1 MRPTKPFPAGT
12 TKRLQQLLK
21 QARSIADQRRI
32 QAVLMRALD
41 ASPPERIAAVTGL
54 SVNTVRVL
62 HSRFL
67 REGEAVLLG
76 RPGRGGRRHSLLS
89 AEQQAALLKKHVQ
102 AAGEGQLV
110 EAGSFKREYE
120 ALVGHP
126 VAATSVYRL
135 LAKAG
140 WRKIVPRPSHPG
152 KQPEAEAAF
161 KKVRGHPRAGKSAG
175 RCALESPVHG

>member
-120 ALVGHP
+120 ALHT
-126 VAATSVYRL
+126 AIETDEDRAD
-135 LAKAG
+135 
-140 WRKIVPRPSHPG
+140 
-152 KQPEAEAAF
+152 PEKYPQED
-161 KKVRGHPRAGKSAG
+161 
-175 RCALESPVHG
+175 EE

>member
-1 MRPTKPFPAGT
+1 MRPTKSFPAGT
-12 TKRLQQLLK
+12 TQRLQQLLK
-21 QARSIADQRRI
+21 QTRNVADQRRI

-41 ASPPERIAAVTGL
+41 ASPPERIAAITGL

-67 REGEAVLLG
+67 REGEAMLVG
-76 RPGRGGRRHSLLS
+76 RPGRGGRRHSLLD
-89 AEQQAALLKKHVQ
+89 ADQQAALLKKHLP

-110 EAGSFKREYE
+110 EAGSFKRDYE
-120 ALVGHP
+120 TLVGHP
-126 VAATSVYRL
+126 VAATTVYRL

-161 KKVRGHPRAGKSAG
+161 KKNTRTSSRRKKRGPARG
-175 RCALESPVHG
+175 

>member
-21 QARSIADQRRI
+21 QARSMADQRRI

-67 REGEAVLLG
+67 REGEAVLVD
-76 RPGRGGRRHSLLS
+76 RPGRGGRRRSLLS
-89 AEQQAALLKKHVQ
+89 PDEQAALLKKHVQ
-102 AAGEGQLV
+102 AAGEGHLV

-120 ALVGHP
+120 ALVGHAI
-126 VAATSVYRL
+126 AATTVYRL

-161 KKVRGHPRAGKSAG
+161 KKSTRTSSRRKKRTLARG
-175 RCALESPVHG
+175 

>member
-1 MRPTKPFPAGT
+1 MRPTKPFPTGT

-21 QARSIADQRRI
+21 QARSVADQRRI

-41 ASPPERIAAVTGL
+41 ASPPERIAAITGL
-54 SVNTVRVL
+54 SINTVRVL

-67 REGEAVLLG
+67 REGEAFLTG
-76 RPGRGGRRHSLLS
+76 RPGRGGRRHSLLN
-89 AEQQAALLKKHVQ
+89 AEQQAGLLEQHAQ
-102 AAGEGQLV
+102 AAGEGHIV

-120 ALVGHP
+120 KLVGHP
-126 VAATSVYRL
+126 VAATTVYRL

-152 KQPEAEAAF
+152 KKPEAEAAF
-161 KKVRGHPRAGKSAG
+161 KKSTRTSSRRKKRKQVRG
-175 RCALESPVHG
+175 

>member
-1 MRPTKPFPAGT
+1 
-12 TKRLQQLLK
+12 
-21 QARSIADQRRI
+21 
-32 QAVLMRALD
+32 MRAVD
-41 ASPPERIAAVTGL
+41 SSPPERIAVVTGL

-67 REGEAVLLG
+67 REGEAFLIG

-89 AEQQAALLKKHVQ
+89 TEQQTALLKKHVQ
-102 AAGEGQLV
+102 AAGEGHIV

-120 ALVGHP
+120 ALVGHL
-126 VAATSVYRL
+126 VAATTVYRL

-161 KKVRGHPRAGKSAG
+161 KKNTRTSSRRKRRKPVRG
-175 RCALESPVHG
+175 